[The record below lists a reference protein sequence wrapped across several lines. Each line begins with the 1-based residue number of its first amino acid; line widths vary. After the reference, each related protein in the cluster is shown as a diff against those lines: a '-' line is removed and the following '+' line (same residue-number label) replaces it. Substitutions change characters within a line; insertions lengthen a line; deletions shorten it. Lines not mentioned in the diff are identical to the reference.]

1 MLLADIGNTHFHI
14 DNGKIIEHL
23 SYNDAIAKYKN
34 DLKGRIVAESNY
46 LIKNKSL
53 TSVLHI
59 DNAASDI
66 FVNAYFE
73 RRQIMMEVKLSP
85 PDDKTNRGKIGW
97 IRNQITNCEKKSKN
111 TFDKIKD
118 NLALYVYIKYQKE
131 PVKLNIENLEDAW
144 ISIKDVEIK
153 EFGIRHEINL
163 ARAFESR
170 KKIVEEIEKM
180 LLNYY
185 EGVVQNLKEW
195 VKQAPK
201 VIEKKDLDS
210 IE

>member
-1 MLLADIGNTHFHI
+1 MNQPQRIRFSEDGSKMIDYVYTSGGGRLRRIIHKKEGDIVSDYVGNMI
-14 DNGKIIEHL
+14 YEDGKL
-23 SYNDAIAKYKN
+23 KYIFT
-34 DLKGRIVAESNY
+34 DGGR
-46 LIKNKSL
+46 
-53 TSVLHI
+53 VLV
-59 DNAASDI
+59 D
-66 FVNAYFE
+66 
-73 RRQIMMEVKLSP
+73 
-85 PDDKTNRGKIGW
+85 
-97 IRNQITNCEKKSKN
+97 KSKN

-195 VKQAPK
+195 VKPAPK
-201 VIEKKDLDS
+201 VIEKKDDKKDLDS